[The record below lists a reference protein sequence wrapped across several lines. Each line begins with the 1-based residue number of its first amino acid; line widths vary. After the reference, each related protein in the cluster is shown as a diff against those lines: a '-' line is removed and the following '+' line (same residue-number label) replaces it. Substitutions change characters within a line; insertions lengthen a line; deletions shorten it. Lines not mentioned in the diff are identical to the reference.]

1 MLSLRVKMILAFSV
15 VAITAVAG
23 IVLFANL
30 DSDRQV
36 RSYLSRGG
44 QFGLTNLVTELEEY
58 YATHDS
64 WEGVDSLLS
73 SSNFPGRKNNQHGGN
88 SALTLTDADRKVL
101 WSSAGEMV
109 GKIGRAHV

>member
-1 MLSLRVKMILAFSV
+1 MMLSLRVKMILSFSV

-44 QFGLTNLVTELEEY
+44 QFGLTNLVTELE
-58 YATHDS
+58 
-64 WEGVDSLLS
+64 
-73 SSNFPGRKNNQHGGN
+73 
-88 SALTLTDADRKVL
+88 
-101 WSSAGEMV
+101 
-109 GKIGRAHV
+109 